1 MGCAEHDDETGRTA
15 AAAEKR
21 SYATG
26 SLADS
31 AGAAAYCSEIRR

>member
-1 MGCAEHDDETGRTA
+1 MGCAERDEETGRTA
-15 AAAEKR
+15 ATAMTG

-26 SLADS
+26 SVTDS